1 MRVWK
6 SKIIGFMIAICALC
20 ITVSLGSVQNVQAAS
35 KARYTIRK
43 IQEKKTY
50 KKSSATYSYELPQL
64 KGKSAAVKKINKSLK
79 SYYTKNL
86 KLKKDLFKQFSDDKK
101 AGYLDKKTEILFANT
116 KCKETYNKDG
126 YVRFVYYFTWHGCGT
141 GNENGTAVIYRLKD
155 GKKVEEIPASAADL
169 KGLNLVKGIW
179 YMTDSEQNK
188 SKVEFSGK
196 TIKYYCSDS
205 STVNWSA
212 AIDEV
217 IKTDYGYYFKVDF
230 GLNIYIGYQLRLTDT
245 NTLIYVGIGDPYSS
259 EGLNKEASLSRN

>member
-1 MRVWK
+1 MKTWK
-6 SKIIGFMIAICALC
+6 NKVVGFMIALCALC
-20 ITVSLGSVQNVQAAS
+20 ITASLGNAQDVQAAS

-50 KKSSATYSYELPQL
+50 KNSSATYYYELPQL

-79 SYYTKNL
+79 AYYTDNL
-86 KLKKDLFKQFSDDKK
+86 KLKKELFKQFSDYKK
-101 AGYLDKKTEILFANT
+101 TGYLDKNTEVLFANT
-116 KCKETYNKDG
+116 KCKETYNTDG

-141 GNENGTAVIYRLKD
+141 GNDIGNAVVYRLKD

-169 KGLNLVKGIW
+169 KGLNLVKGTW
-179 YMTDSEQNK
+179 YMTDSEQDK

-217 IKTDYGYYFKVDF
+217 IKTDYGYYFKVDL
-230 GLNIYIGYQLRLTDT
+230 GLNDR
-245 NTLIYVGIGDPYSS
+245 
-259 EGLNKEASLSRN
+259 ASHSRYFSDELDA

>member
-1 MRVWK
+1 
-6 SKIIGFMIAICALC
+6 MIRRQAIW
-20 ITVSLGSVQNVQAAS
+20 IKRQ
-35 KARYTIRK
+35 K
-43 IQEKKTY
+43 
-50 KKSSATYSYELPQL
+50 
-64 KGKSAAVKKINKSLK
+64 
-79 SYYTKNL
+79 
-86 KLKKDLFKQFSDDKK
+86 
-101 AGYLDKKTEILFANT
+101 ILFANT

-141 GNENGTAVIYRLKD
+141 GSESGTAVIYRLKD

-169 KGLNLVKGIW
+169 KGLNLVKGTW
-179 YMTDSEQNK
+179 YMTDSEQDK

-217 IKTDYGYYFKVDF
+217 IKTDYGYYFKVDL

>member
-1 MRVWK
+1 MRRYFILTTK
-6 SKIIGFMIAICALC
+6 KCRIYAAFG
-20 ITVSLGSVQNVQAAS
+20 VSQ
-35 KARYTIRK
+35 TPI
-43 IQEKKTY
+43 
-50 KKSSATYSYELPQL
+50 
-64 KGKSAAVKKINKSLK
+64 
-79 SYYTKNL
+79 
-86 KLKKDLFKQFSDDKK
+86 
-101 AGYLDKKTEILFANT
+101 ANT

-169 KGLNLVKGIW
+169 KGLNLVKGTW
-179 YMTDSEQNK
+179 YMTDSEQDK